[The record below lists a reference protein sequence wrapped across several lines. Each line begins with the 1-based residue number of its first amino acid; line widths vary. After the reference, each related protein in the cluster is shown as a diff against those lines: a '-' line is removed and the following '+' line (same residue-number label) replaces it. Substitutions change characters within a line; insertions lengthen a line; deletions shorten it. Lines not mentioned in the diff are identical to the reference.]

1 MGDSYL
7 AQQAFGCKPD
17 AFCLRVCIAKRS
29 LIAAPP
35 GLAVSERPPPP
46 ELLRF
51 HVMFQF
57 LSQWKRKP
65 DILY

>member
-17 AFCLRVCIAKRS
+17 AFCPRVCIAKRS

-35 GLAVSERPPPP
+35 GLAVSERPP
-46 ELLRF
+46 
-51 HVMFQF
+51 
-57 LSQWKRKP
+57 
-65 DILY
+65 Y

>member
-17 AFCLRVCIAKRS
+17 AFCPPRVCIAKRS

-35 GLAVSERPPPP
+35 GIAVSERPP
-46 ELLRF
+46 
-51 HVMFQF
+51 
-57 LSQWKRKP
+57 S
-65 DILY
+65 